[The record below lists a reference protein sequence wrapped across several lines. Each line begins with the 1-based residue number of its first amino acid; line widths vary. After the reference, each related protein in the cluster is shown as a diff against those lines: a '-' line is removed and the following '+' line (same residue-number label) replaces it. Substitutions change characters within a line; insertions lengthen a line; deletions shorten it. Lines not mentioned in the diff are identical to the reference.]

1 MSKTKFR
8 YNPESLN
15 YEEVELGWQGYIR
28 KFSYF
33 IISAIV
39 FTTIVLALLYPYI
52 KNQGIKEA
60 QVDIDST
67 KEELISFMRELE
79 EIELILGEAQSRDD
93 NIYRAIFEADPYPQ
107 HKRGLGTGGNPMKY
121 DKYKNIAHRELVI
134 DIAKKIEKIE
144 KQLVAQSRS
153 YDEVIQLIKTK
164 GEILHSIPSIQP
176 INNADLTRLASGFG
190 MRMHPIYKIMKLH
203 TGMDFTAKSGT
214 EIYAA
219 GDGVVEKANWMSGY
233 GQIVI
238 IDHGFGYKTRYAHC
252 SKYNIKKGQKVKRGD
267 LIGYVGNTGRS
278 VSAHLHY
285 EVHKNGRA
293 INPINFYYGDLTPE
307 EFSAM
312 QKAAEEE
319 GQSFD

>member
-1 MSKTKFR
+1 LSKTKFR

-39 FTTIVLALLYPYI
+39 FTTIVVALLYPYI

-60 QVDIDST
+60 KMDVDST

-79 EIELILGEAQSRDD
+79 EIELILDESQSRDD

-121 DKYKNIAHRELVI
+121 DKYKNIAHSELVI

-144 KQLVAQSRS
+144 KKLVAQSRS
-153 YDEVIQLIKTK
+153 YDEVIELIKTK

-176 INNADLTRLASGFG
+176 INNADLTRLA
-190 MRMHPIYKIMKLH
+190 
-203 TGMDFTAKSGT
+203 
-214 EIYAA
+214 
-219 GDGVVEKANWMSGY
+219 
-233 GQIVI
+233 
-238 IDHGFGYKTRYAHC
+238 
-252 SKYNIKKGQKVKRGD
+252 
-267 LIGYVGNTGRS
+267 
-278 VSAHLHY
+278 
-285 EVHKNGRA
+285 
-293 INPINFYYGDLTPE
+293 
-307 EFSAM
+307 
-312 QKAAEEE
+312 
-319 GQSFD
+319 